1 MNRINIHLSQVEEG
15 MSLLDQFKVQ
25 KVADELK
32 KVRVRGGTVYLCGN
46 GGSHST
52 ASHFANDLSKICR
65 TRAVCLGDAVPT
77 MLAYGND
84 DGWDRMYANMLIGK
98 ITAEDA
104 LVGISCSG
112 NSQNVVNALDFG
124 KRRSALTIG
133 FTGLSQSS
141 NLWHLGV
148 DVLVQAMVPDIRV
161 QEDIHSICTHAIVR
175 AIQEDEQ

>member
-52 ASHFANDLSKICR
+52 ASHFANDLAKVCR
-65 TRAVCLGDAVPT
+65 MRAVCLGDAVPT

-84 DGWDRMYANMLIGK
+84 NGWENMYSDALAGR
-98 ITAEDA
+98 ITAGDA
-104 LVGISCSG
+104 VVGISCSG
-112 NSQNVVNALDFG
+112 NSQNVVNALKVG
-124 KRRSALTIG
+124 KRMGALTIG

-148 DVLVQAMVPDIRV
+148 DILVHASVPDIRV
-161 QEDIHSICTHAIVR
+161 AEDIHSICAHAIVR
-175 AIQEDEQ
+175 AIQEDE